1 MKPII
6 TKLNE
11 VIKVMKSFDI
21 QVNLGNIYKAIN
33 HIAKRINFL
42 QDERQGYP
50 MMLNLLRNAN
60 AKLENTNQG
69 IKLLSNQYAE
79 VAKSI
84 ATGDDR
90 IIQNIG
96 NLVNQQKAVIQES
109 NRHLQ
114 RIEARLQGIENKP
127 DPPAIADIQALIP
140 TQSEMRI
147 DGLTEFMK
155 VQYNDFLKQWL
166 ERNSFI
172 QQFVSAELGKAYEA
186 INKRLV
192 ESFNRFTPLIE
203 NVSNE
208 LQTTNQNLIA
218 LGNAVA
224 EEGKATRKQLLDGTN
239 ALGNQHENGQAQTTK
254 LITDSTGAI
263 VNQLADN
270 QTQTGNLLT
279 NGFTTMGNQLANT
292 QLTRD
297 QLYQDF
303 FQQNMRGIIQ
313 NFMDAI
319 WQSYEYLRN
328 QPQKQQPVISL
339 TDRQPEVVNIQ
350 GFTPQAIDQVNRAA
364 ALIEGVENREYDPN
378 EGWEREQTREEF
390 IAFSSLL
397 ARNFNNPVF
406 AQFASELGFSRL
418 FRAYRDRNS
427 DSELMQFF
435 VLVANS
441 KDLTPEYLN
450 YMKDKIKRNAVV
462 IDQNFEQYLRNTYD
476 TIKDMFVTQ
485 GFNG

>member
-140 TQSEMRI
+140 TQSEM
-147 DGLTEFMK
+147 
-155 VQYNDFLKQWL
+155 
-166 ERNSFI
+166 
-172 QQFVSAELGKAYEA
+172 
-186 INKRLV
+186 
-192 ESFNRFTPLIE
+192 
-203 NVSNE
+203 
-208 LQTTNQNLIA
+208 
-218 LGNAVA
+218 
-224 EEGKATRKQLLDGTN
+224 
-239 ALGNQHENGQAQTTK
+239 
-254 LITDSTGAI
+254 
-263 VNQLADN
+263 
-270 QTQTGNLLT
+270 
-279 NGFTTMGNQLANT
+279 
-292 QLTRD
+292 
-297 QLYQDF
+297 
-303 FQQNMRGIIQ
+303 
-313 NFMDAI
+313 
-319 WQSYEYLRN
+319 
-328 QPQKQQPVISL
+328 
-339 TDRQPEVVNIQ
+339 
-350 GFTPQAIDQVNRAA
+350 
-364 ALIEGVENREYDPN
+364 
-378 EGWEREQTREEF
+378 
-390 IAFSSLL
+390 
-397 ARNFNNPVF
+397 
-406 AQFASELGFSRL
+406 
-418 FRAYRDRNS
+418 
-427 DSELMQFF
+427 
-435 VLVANS
+435 
-441 KDLTPEYLN
+441 
-450 YMKDKIKRNAVV
+450 
-462 IDQNFEQYLRNTYD
+462 
-476 TIKDMFVTQ
+476 
-485 GFNG
+485 